1 MVWSVKI
8 SVEVTTI
15 SVGMKHARC
24 SNATPAKIFYSGA
37 IEYNGPT
44 ILQGRSQEFWKG
56 VGSGCRAKCTKFHL
70 SMAAR
75 RTANIFEYILSI
87 FTLFVITLNMDIH

>member
-44 ILQGRSQEFWKG
+44 ILQGRSQEF
-56 VGSGCRAKCTKFHL
+56 
-70 SMAAR
+70 
-75 RTANIFEYILSI
+75 
-87 FTLFVITLNMDIH
+87 